1 MNQSNR
7 IATLLFLHSRKE
19 IFSEEEMELKA
30 WRQTSP
36 ENEQL
41 FRELGDPE
49 YVRIMM
55 ADLYKGRDMVYDN
68 MKVRFSYLSDSSP
81 ADEDDLAEDERRK
94 DFPEKDIAESGLSKA
109 KFWESLLSEV
119 DLSKGETQDENNKQ
133 NGFAGEAKIVPL
145 KKNKPG
151 RYKRI
156 LLRGAAILL
165 LVLVID
171 LFLPGSKYN
180 NYEATMISSD
190 GVKIIFDDFYRGFK
204 AGRAGITFGKTD
216 NGEPI
221 YIAADERKARND
233 KFYELITPPGG
244 EFILQLPDG
253 TLVWMNAASKIKY
266 PANFNQDTIR
276 IEVEGEVYIQRSKDS
291 SHTFLINR
299 ASASAKASADESA
312 NPPSPARV
320 GSGGQGGRRSTLPAG
335 SQGSMIKPGPSSNF
349 NINTYP
355 GNDEML
361 ATLIRG
367 AAGQQALII
376 HDSLALTRDV
386 NAEEII
392 AWKNGEFY
400 YKDAALTIMMPAI
413 ANWYDVDIQFSGQ
426 IPDKKYNLRMPR
438 SAPISEVLESLQ
450 KQGLHITRQGKAIT
464 IWK

>member
-7 IATLLFLHSRKE
+7 IATLLFLHSREE
-19 IFSEEEMELKA
+19 ISSEEEMELKA
-30 WRQTSP
+30 WRETSP

-49 YVRIMM
+49 YVRSMM
-55 ADLYKGRDMVYDN
+55 ADLYKGREIVYDN
-68 MKVRFSYLSDSSP
+68 MKVRFSYLSDSKLS
-81 ADEDDLAEDERRK
+81 DEVDLAEEEKRK

-109 KFWESLLSEV
+109 EFWESLLSEV
-119 DLSKGETQDENNKQ
+119 DLSKTKTQDEYNKQ
-133 NGFAGEAKIVPL
+133 NGFAREAKIVPL
-145 KKNKPG
+145 KKNRPG

-171 LFLPGSKYN
+171 LFLPGSKYKN
-180 NYEATMISSD
+180 FEATMISSD

-253 TLVWMNAASKIKY
+253 TLVWINAASKIKY

-276 IEVEGEVYIQRSKDS
+276 IEVEGEVYIQRSKDN

-299 ASASAKASADESA
+299 ISASAKASADKLV
-312 NPPSPARV
+312 N
-320 GSGGQGGRRSTLPAG
+320 GQGSTIQP
-335 SQGSMIKPGPSSNF
+335 KPSSNF

-361 ATLIRG
+361 VTLIRG
-367 AAGQQALII
+367 AAGQQTLII
-376 HDSLALTRDV
+376 HDSLALTHDV

-413 ANWYDVDIQFSGQ
+413 ANWYDVDIQFTGQ
-426 IPDKKYNLRMPR
+426 VPDKKFSLRMPR
-438 SAPISEVLESLQ
+438 SVPISEVLESLQ